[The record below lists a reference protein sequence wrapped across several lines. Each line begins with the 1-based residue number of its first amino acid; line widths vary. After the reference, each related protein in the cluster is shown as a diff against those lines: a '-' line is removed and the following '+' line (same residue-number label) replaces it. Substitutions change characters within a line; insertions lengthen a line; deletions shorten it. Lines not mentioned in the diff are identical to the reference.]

1 MPVYHPSLPWCG
13 TSRSRRRLGCFNT
26 AAEAAV
32 AHATRLESLRVATV
46 HRYGGEGRGSW
57 PHRSLLWEAPMATP
71 PMGASLGSH
80 SGLNGWAAAALG
92 GCSPWRLQ
100 PWAVAALGGCSP
112 PLRTLAI
119 PPSRSLGRRGVITI
133 TGWRRVATQED
144 RPSRDQPQPARQQEA
159 RHIGAQPAQPI
170 DGPPS

>member
-1 MPVYHPSLPWCG
+1 
-13 TSRSRRRLGCFNT
+13 
-26 AAEAAV
+26 
-32 AHATRLESLRVATV
+32 
-46 HRYGGEGRGSW
+46 
-57 PHRSLLWEAPMATP
+57 MATP
-71 PMGASLGSH
+71 PLGASLGSH

-100 PWAVAALGGCSP
+100 PWAVAALGGCSPGRLQPWAIAALGGCSP